1 MSKHSVLAAV
11 VTLKEMLVDRGLE
24 LGDLVGVGEEE
35 VGALI
40 SSLDIFVLQSV
51 KRYHIHPEKLKNS
64 ELVKAAEL
72 ISE

>member
-1 MSKHSVLAAV
+1 VSEKRKSVLS
-11 VTLKEMLVDRGLE
+11 
-24 LGDLVGVGEEE
+24 
-35 VGALI
+35 

-72 ISE
+72 ISEDRRRIP

>member
-1 MSKHSVLAAV
+1 MSKHSVPAV

-51 KRYHIHPEKLKNS
+51 KKRYHIHPN
-64 ELVKAAEL
+64 
-72 ISE
+72 

>member
-1 MSKHSVLAAV
+1 
-11 VTLKEMLVDRGLE
+11 MLVDRGLE

-51 KRYHIHPEKLKNS
+51 DIIFILKN
-64 ELVKAAEL
+64 
-72 ISE
+72 